1 MDEWLS
7 GGIPLHG
14 RRRNPET
21 KEAMAVRPWS
31 FTARRFYPHFTPLS
45 NGFNTRILYSLLK
58 DAEAYN
64 RKERAYV
71 PMSKLK
77 RQIRNMLQVRI

>member
-1 MDEWLS
+1 MAEYIPFAGVSYVLRFTPQPESHIRKGMDEWLS

-31 FTARRFYPHFTPLS
+31 FTDYVL
-45 NGFNTRILYSLLK
+45 RILRFKACYTTS
-58 DAEAYN
+58 
-64 RKERAYV
+64 V
-71 PMSKLK
+71 S
-77 RQIRNMLQVRI
+77 